1 MGLCKYFGLK
11 RYRGSK
17 SSVLSDERVL
27 SGSKIHKDVI
37 LNFEMGVYRAIVDT
51 KGYRGV
57 AW

>member
-27 SGSKIHKDVI
+27 SGSKIYKDVI

-51 KGYRGV
+51 KGYR
-57 AW
+57 A